1 MECGLFAGVAAAAA
15 EFPGELPPLV
25 WFRARYIA
33 LAILQTFAPET
44 PAWDNTQAKKIAKKG
59 GRKESTIL
67 GKIEGNDSRDRVL
80 NSRDKPAKKHGG

>member
-1 MECGLFAGVAAAAA
+1 MECGLFAGVVAAAA

-33 LAILQTFAPET
+33 LAILQTFAPEM
-44 PAWDNTQAKKIAKKG
+44 PAWDNTQAKKR

-80 NSRDKPAKKHGG
+80 NSRDKPAKKRGG